1 MKAELEKKLVDRWP
15 KWFDVRGSIS
25 HTLMPFGFP
34 GDGWF
39 DLIWKLCEDL
49 EPLVGLDFEV
59 IQVKEKFGGLRF
71 YADFNGPVSDQA
83 RNRISQAENDSY
95 TICEECGAFG
105 RERDGGWIKVRCDT
119 CETKDA

>member
-1 MKAELEKKLVDRWP
+1 MNPDLTKRLADRWP
-15 KWFDVRGSIS
+15 TWFDVHGDIR

-49 EPLVGLDFEV
+49 EPLVGPDFEV

-71 YADFNGPVSDQA
+71 YVDNATAQA
-83 RNRISQAENDSY
+83 NDRISQAENDSY
-95 TICEECGAFG
+95 EICEECGTRLG
-105 RERDGGWIKVRCDT
+105 
-119 CETKDA
+119 